1 MYIHIP
7 PSCSCP
13 LSLWCESCKNYSTMQ
28 RRVRTIPRQYQVIM
42 NARNIWPQLHCKPNC
57 DKNAQQLERHA
68 SVVGN
73 IWTSN
78 KVYPRDITP
87 TIYMILWLKSGQTFE
102 TLTNESCQNIHFGY
116 TEVWV
121 DFSAVTLLISHY
133 LLDIVT
139 SLIEKLRSKLYIED

>member
-1 MYIHIP
+1 MPKIFDH
-7 PSCSCP
+7 
-13 LSLWCESCKNYSTMQ
+13 M
-28 RRVRTIPRQYQVIM
+28 
-42 NARNIWPQLHCKPNC
+42 QLHCKPNC

-68 SVVGN
+68 SVVRN

-78 KVYPRDITP
+78 KVYPRGQQRQEAVLMDIGKDITP

-102 TLTNESCQNIHFGY
+102 TLTNESSQNIQFGY

-121 DFSAVTLLISHY
+121 DFSAVTLLISHN

-139 SLIEKLRSKLYIED
+139 SLIEKLSSKLYIED